1 MFLLRGEH
9 AGTGGGA
16 ALALVEAP
24 RFGAVTLLLP
34 LLLLLLPLLP
44 LLTLTHLVREP
55 GSNVG
60 LDGVE
65 LRQGLVPQAVAAG
78 ALELGSLLTLAL
90 RLGTALLGLGAAV
103 VRRLAER
110 AVRAVVVHFGE
121 LEVETDALVAIR
133 HSLLLWQRI
142 VVGVYTTIW
151 SVSNFNFLY

>member
-1 MFLLRGEH
+1 MFFLRAEGVH
-9 AGTGGGA
+9 TGAGSGA

-24 RFGAVTLLLP
+24 RFGAVTLLLLLQP
-34 LLLLLLPLLP
+34 LLLLLLP

-65 LRQGLVPQAVAAG
+65 LRQGLVPQAVTAG

-121 LEVETDALVAIR
+121 LEIETNTLVAVR

-142 VVGVYTTIW
+142 VIDTTIW
-151 SVSNFNFLY
+151 SVSNFNFSS